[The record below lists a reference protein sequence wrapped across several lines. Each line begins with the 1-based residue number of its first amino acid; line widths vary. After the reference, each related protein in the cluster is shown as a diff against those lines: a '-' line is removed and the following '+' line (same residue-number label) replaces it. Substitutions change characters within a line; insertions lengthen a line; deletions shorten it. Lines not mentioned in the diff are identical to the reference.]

1 METKK
6 QNDHNSTYDILNE
19 IVKHS
24 SETFSKV
31 ARAIAMALCA
41 LGWAE
46 FNHHRDSVLLKS
58 ALCIVIAYFAIELLQ
73 YFTPSIIARN
83 SFKALREKEIEYPIV
98 KKNMDRVS
106 NWTMIANYLKLLFI
120 IAITVL
126 LFVYFVGQ

>member
-6 QNDHNSTYDILNE
+6 QSDQNSTYDRLNE

-46 FNHHRDSVLLKS
+46 FNNHRDSVLLKFV
-58 ALCIVIAYFAIELLQ
+58 LCIIIAYFAIELLQ
-73 YFTPSIIARN
+73 YFLPSIIARN
-83 SFKALREKEIEYPIV
+83 NFKALREDRIEYPQV
-98 KKNMDRVS
+98 KRSMDGVS
-106 NWTMIANYLKLLFI
+106 NGTMIANCLKLLLI